1 MGAWWMCSGVTWI
14 SFESLLLYVSIQSKL
29 FLSVLTCCSY
39 VYGRSIHNMPDSN
52 KIQWIWSPFLTKAK
66 YWVPRTWVLPHT
78 YLPCGTSC
86 FRGSKCSVLLL
97 RVLLSKGGGRLNIFN
112 LFTHLSTA
120 TTVIRLGHQLLQWFV
135 SANSYYS
142 DLS

>member
-39 VYGRSIHNMPDSN
+39 VYGSSIHNMPDAN

-97 RVLLSKGGGRLNIFN
+97 RVLLSKCGGSLNICN
-112 LFTHLSTA
+112 LFTYLSTA